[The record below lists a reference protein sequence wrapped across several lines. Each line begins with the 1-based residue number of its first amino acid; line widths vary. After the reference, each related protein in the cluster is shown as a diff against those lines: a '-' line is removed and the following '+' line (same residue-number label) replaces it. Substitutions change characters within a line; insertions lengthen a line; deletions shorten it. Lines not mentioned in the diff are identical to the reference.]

1 MKPIDFYNWAT
12 QAAPGASSE
21 AELRTVVGRL
31 YYGLHHEACC
41 RYFRVHPNASAL
53 ERRRRHAD
61 LRNKFNT
68 APDPVYKKI
77 GNLLG
82 DLIELR
88 VLADYE
94 MGQLNFRGAVLTP
107 DILLWFA
114 QIYANDLLEALQE
127 FSPGEAGNGCN
138 CPNG

>member
-1 MKPIDFYNWAT
+1 MKP
-12 QAAPGASSE
+12 
-21 AELRTVVGRL
+21 VG
-31 YYGLHHEACC
+31 

-127 FSPGEAGNGCN
+127 FPPARLETDVIAPMGDLNRSSILRNIN
-138 CPNG
+138 